1 MMNKEMILTTRQSI
15 WQAMADKMNYF
26 SDVIIRPIEMLRD
39 YYSLVLERNLNMR
52 QTWALIEAQAAFFL
66 GILPVGY
73 AFILRAVALVW
84 FIIALKKCRKLL
96 A

>member
-1 MMNKEMILTTRQSI
+1 MILTTRHSI
-15 WQAMADKMNYF
+15 WQAIADKMYHL

-39 YYSLVLERNLNMR
+39 YYSIVLERNLNMR

>member
-1 MMNKEMILTTRQSI
+1 MILTTRHSI
-15 WQAMADKMNYF
+15 WQAIADKMYHLL
-26 SDVIIRPIEMLRD
+26 DVIIRPIEILRD

-52 QTWALIEAQAAFFL
+52 QTWVLIEAQTAFFL

>member
-15 WQAMADKMNYF
+15 WQAIADKMNYF
-26 SDVIIRPIEMLRD
+26 SDVIIRPIEKLRD

-52 QTWALIEAQAAFFL
+52 QTWALIEAQTAFFL